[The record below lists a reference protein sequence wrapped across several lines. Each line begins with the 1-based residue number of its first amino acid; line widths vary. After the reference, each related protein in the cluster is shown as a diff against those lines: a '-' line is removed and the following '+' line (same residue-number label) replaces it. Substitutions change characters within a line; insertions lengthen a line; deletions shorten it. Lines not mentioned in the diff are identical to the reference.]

1 MTASLKGSRKQ
12 NDSLFFLLFDGTG
25 AIALENITPRS
36 GGISLFT
43 PVILSTMGRPNMN
56 AVVFHGVGDIR
67 LEDVREPRIQES
79 TDAIVALTA
88 SAICGTDLHMVRGT
102 LPGMLKGTILGHE
115 GVGVVE
121 EFGKGVRN
129 LSSGDRVVIPS
140 TIGCGNCS
148 YCRAGYYAQC
158 DHANPNGPD
167 AGTAFFGGPK
177 STGPINGLQ
186 AEKARIPFAN
196 VGLVKLPDEV
206 SDDQAILLSDIVPTA
221 YMAAE
226 NAQIKPGNTIAIFGL
241 GPVGQ
246 FCVAC
251 ARLFDV
257 GRIIA
262 IDTIASRLEMARQ
275 QGAETIDF
283 NAEDP
288 VKAIKELTSGIG
300 VDRVIDAVGVDA
312 NRPHSGPAPKTAAKE
327 HAGEKNKVAPQ
338 THPQGGN
345 WEPGDAPS
353 IVLSWSVEAVAKAGT
368 ISIIGVYGGV
378 DSFPIG
384 NAMEKNLTLT
394 MGNCNHRRYLPHLI
408 ELVRSGSLDPAEVL
422 TQREPMTSVIEA
434 YKAFDKRQPGW
445 IKVKLTRAT
454 ESLAA

>member
-1 MTASLKGSRKQ
+1 MK
-12 NDSLFFLLFDGTG
+12 
-25 AIALENITPRS
+25 
-36 GGISLFT
+36 
-43 PVILSTMGRPNMN
+43 
-56 AVVFHGVGDIR
+56 AVVFHGIGDIR
-67 LEDVREPRIQES
+67 LEDVKEPRIKKT

-102 LPGMLKGTILGHE
+102 LSGMQKGTILGHE
-115 GVGVVE
+115 GVGVIE
-121 EFGKGVRN
+121 ELGKGVRN
-129 LSSGDRVVIPS
+129 LFPGDRVVIPS

-148 YCRAGYYAQC
+148 YCRAGYFAQC
-158 DHANPNGPD
+158 DKANPNGPD

-177 STGPINGLQ
+177 SSGPFDGLQ
-186 AEKARIPFAN
+186 AEKASVPFAN
-196 VGLVKLPDEV
+196 VGLVKLPEEV
-206 SDDQAILLSDIVPTA
+206 DDDQAILLSDIVPTA

-226 NAQIKPGNTIAIFGL
+226 NAQIKPGNTIAVFGL

-251 ARLFDV
+251 AKLFDV
-257 GRIIA
+257 GRIIT
-262 IDTIASRLEMARQ
+262 IDTIPSRLEMARA
-275 QGAETIDF
+275 QGAEVIDF

-288 VKAIKELTSGIG
+288 IAAIKELTSGIG

-312 NRPHSGPAPKTAAKE
+312 NRPHSGPAAKPAAKKY
-327 HAGEKNKVAPQ
+327 AKEKEKVAPEAN
-338 THPQGGN
+338 PKDGN

-368 ISIIGVYGGV
+368 VSIIGVYSEV

-394 MGNCNHRRYLPHLI
+394 MGNCNHRRYIPHLL
-408 ELVRSGSLDPAEVL
+408 ELVSSGSLNPAKIL

-434 YKAFDKRQPGW
+434 YKAFDKRKPGW
-445 IKVKLTRAT
+445 IKVKLEPAIET
-454 ESLAA
+454 SLAA

>member
-1 MTASLKGSRKQ
+1 MK
-12 NDSLFFLLFDGTG
+12 
-25 AIALENITPRS
+25 
-36 GGISLFT
+36 
-43 PVILSTMGRPNMN
+43 
-56 AVVFHGVGDIR
+56 AVVFHGIGDIR
-67 LEDVREPRIQES
+67 LEDVKEPRIKKT

-102 LPGMLKGTILGHE
+102 LSGMQKGTILGHE
-115 GVGVVE
+115 GVGVIE
-121 EFGKGVRN
+121 ELGKGVRN
-129 LSSGDRVVIPS
+129 LFPGDRVVIPS

-148 YCRAGYYAQC
+148 YCRAGYFAQC
-158 DHANPNGPD
+158 DKANPNGPD

-177 STGPINGLQ
+177 SSGPFDGLQ
-186 AEKARIPFAN
+186 AEKASVPFAN
-196 VGLVKLPDEV
+196 VGLVKLPEEV
-206 SDDQAILLSDIVPTA
+206 DDDQAILLSDIVPTA

-226 NAQIKPGNTIAIFGL
+226 NAQIKPGNTIAVFGL

-251 ARLFDV
+251 AKLFDV
-257 GRIIA
+257 GRIIT
-262 IDTIASRLEMARQ
+262 IDTIPSRLEMARA
-275 QGAETIDF
+275 QGAEVIDF

-288 VKAIKELTSGIG
+288 IAAIKELTSGIG

-312 NRPHSGPAPKTAAKE
+312 NRPHSGPAAKPAAKK
-327 HAGEKNKVAPQ
+327 HAKEKEKVAPEAN
-338 THPQGGN
+338 PKDGN

-368 ISIIGVYGGV
+368 VSIIGVYSEV

-394 MGNCNHRRYLPHLI
+394 MGNCNHRRYIPHLL
-408 ELVRSGSLDPAEVL
+408 ELVSSGSLNPAKIL

-434 YKAFDKRQPGW
+434 YKAFDKRKPGW
-445 IKVKLTRAT
+445 IKVKLEPAIET
-454 ESLAA
+454 S

>member
-1 MTASLKGSRKQ
+1 MK
-12 NDSLFFLLFDGTG
+12 
-25 AIALENITPRS
+25 
-36 GGISLFT
+36 
-43 PVILSTMGRPNMN
+43 
-56 AVVFHGVGDIR
+56 AVVFHGIGDIR
-67 LEDVREPRIQES
+67 LDDVKEPKIKEAN
-79 TDAIVALTA
+79 DAIVALTA

-102 LPGMLKGTILGHE
+102 LTGMQKGTILGHE
-115 GVGVVE
+115 GIGVVE
-121 EFGKGVRN
+121 EIGKDVRN
-129 LSSGDRVVIPS
+129 LSAGDRVVIPS
-140 TIGCGNCS
+140 TIACGNCS

-158 DHANPNGPD
+158 DKANPNGPG

-177 STGPINGLQ
+177 SSGPFDGLQ

-206 SDDQAILLSDIVPTA
+206 DDDQAILLSDIVPTA

-226 NAQIKPGNTIAIFGL
+226 NAQIKPGNTMAVFGL

-251 ARLFDV
+251 AKLFDA
-257 GRIIA
+257 GRIVA
-262 IDTIASRLEMARQ
+262 IDTIPSRLEMARA
-275 QGAETIDF
+275 QGAEVIDF

-288 VKAIKELTSGIG
+288 IKAIKELTSGIG
-300 VDRVIDAVGVDA
+300 VDRVIDAVGIDA
-312 NRPHSGPAPKTAAKE
+312 NRPHSGPAAKPAAKK
-327 HAGEKNKVAPQ
+327 HAKEKERIAPDAN
-338 THPQGGN
+338 PQGGN

-368 ISIIGVYGGV
+368 VSIVGVYGDV

-394 MGNCNHRRYLPHLI
+394 MGNCNHRRYIPRLI
-408 ELVRSGSLDPAEVL
+408 DLVRRGGLNPAEIL

-434 YKAFDKRQPGW
+434 YKSFDKRKPGW
-445 IKVKLTRAT
+445 VKVKLEPAIESSRA
-454 ESLAA
+454 A